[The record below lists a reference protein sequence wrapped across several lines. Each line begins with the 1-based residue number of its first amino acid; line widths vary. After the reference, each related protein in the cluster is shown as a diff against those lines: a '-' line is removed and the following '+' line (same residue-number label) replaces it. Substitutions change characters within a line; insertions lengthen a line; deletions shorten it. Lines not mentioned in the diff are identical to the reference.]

1 MLNPIWTRRGGGHFT
16 SNTGNWWLI
25 VYITHSFSHQFVDS
39 SKRTNYADAKKW
51 CENASK
57 NGFKAGR
64 IFEPKTQ
71 SFNDK
76 VYAESRRLSKNLI
89 DYWIGIRREGSGQF
103 IYGNSKNYLEFK
115 NWGRNQP
122 TKKPTSKKGC
132 VISEN
137 GKWFNISC
145 NRKHNFICEFV

>member
-16 SNTGNWWLI
+16 SNTGNWRLI

-89 DYWIGIRREGSGQF
+89 DYWIGIRRKKSGQF
-103 IYGNSKNYLEFK
+103 IYGNSKNYLEFQ

-122 TKKPTSKKGC
+122 INNARKDC

-145 NRKHNFICEFV
+145 NRKHNFICEFF